1 MTHITARFLEQEE
14 RVVFTMG
21 PVGFLYS
28 LLRPSSVFR
37 PPVLQKQTLA
47 VGCVGY
53 RDAQTGC
60 PGPQEQQPPWGRFKT
75 SLRFSRGSGL
85 VR

>member
-53 RDAQTGC
+53 ETPRPLSWAAGAAASV
-60 PGPQEQQPPWGRFKT
+60 GAI
-75 SLRFSRGSGL
+75 
-85 VR
+85 